1 MANAGVHY
9 VGAFEKTP
17 LEVLERELEIN
28 LLGVLRTDHV
38 VLPHLL
44 RSRGYLLNI
53 ASLAAASHAP
63 LMTSYAASKAGV
75 EGLSNSLRAELAPR
89 GVGVGCAYFG
99 FIDTDMV
106 RDAFA
111 HPSTTAML
119 PLLPPFV
126 RRPVPVE
133 RAVDAIERGIRGRR
147 ARMWAPR
154 YVGLALASR
163 GWLQPLT
170 EARVGRSRRIEKALI
185 ADRSAAAGRA
195 CGRGQRRTGGAGL
208 MLAEYEVAIVGS
220 GLRRPGHGDRAK
232 ALGHRRTSSC
242 SSAAMRWEAPGVT
255 TATPA
260 APATFRRRS
269 TRTRSRPI
277 RTGRTCTRAAASSA
291 PTSKTARTGS
301 ACASTC
307 SSVPT

>member
-1 MANAGVHY
+1 MHDGWAEDKVVLITGAARGIGEMTARRLHARGASLALVGLEPDRLAALAGDLGEERAAWFEADVTDVSALREAVEGAVVRFGKIDVTVANAGVHY

-44 RSRGYLLNI
+44 RSRGYLVNV

-75 EGLSNSLRAELAPR
+75 EGLSNSLRAELATR

-106 RDAFA
+106 RNAFA

-133 RAVDAIERGIRGRR
+133 RAVDAIEHGIRGRR
-147 ARMWAPR
+147 AD
-154 YVGLALASR
+154 VGAALRRAGAGVPWLAATPDGGPGR
-163 GWLQPLT
+163 TQPK
-170 EARVGRSRRIEKALI
+170 GRAGAG
-185 ADRSAAAGRA
+185 ADRVAPERSGAGD
-195 CGRGQRRTGGAGL
+195 QGGAG
-208 MLAEYEVAIVGS
+208 
-220 GLRRPGHGDRAK
+220 D
-232 ALGHRRTSSC
+232 
-242 SSAAMRWEAPGVT
+242 
-255 TATPA
+255 
-260 APATFRRRS
+260 
-269 TRTRSRPI
+269 
-277 RTGRTCTRAAASSA
+277 
-291 PTSKTARTGS
+291 
-301 ACASTC
+301 
-307 SSVPT
+307 